1 MAPAALLDGY
11 PLVFSDTGTY
21 LAQAIEHYVGWDR
34 PVFYSLFL
42 LPLHMTSTTWPA
54 IIVQALLIAHVLHL
68 VRRTLLPQA
77 SVWWLVPLAGAMSV
91 ASSLPWIAS
100 QLAPDVFT
108 GVLVLVLALLI
119 FVPDRLALGE
129 RIWLV
134 AFAAFMIATHL
145 SHVLLAFLLLVVLLP
160 FRPGGTTVVRSIAP
174 LALAVIALVS
184 VNLLAFGRAS
194 LAPFGNMFLLTRV
207 IYDGPGMDALR
218 RDCPSSGWR
227 LCAFIDRMPTIED
240 DFLWREDGPV
250 AQVGG
255 AKLVSSEANAIIGAA
270 LRAEPSS
277 ELLAFAHNSMRQL
290 ARFATGD
297 GLQPWPATVT
307 PVIQRDFPQIEMSTY
322 ATSRQTVGGLTVPDW
337 MQTLHIVTALAG
349 VAGCCAM
356 LLTSRHHPSSG
367 FAAAALLAL
376 LANAAITGGLSGPHD
391 RYQSSHHVAAATG
404 RGHWRR
410 LAATTCPRTCI
421 QPMKQCHA
429 ANVFWSGLEAA
440 VSALLSFAS
449 AFIVARLVGPAEV
462 GIGAAAIALHVLL
475 WVSVNA
481 LFADALV
488 QRGIV
493 EDDTF
498 SSAFVASIAVGC
510 IAALLQAAFGRPL
523 AWSLADNR
531 LVVMSLVLALPLPLV
546 GAAGPVQGLLTRNR
560 AYRTLAWRTVI
571 GQGLGTLTGVL
582 SALAGAGA
590 WALVLQQV
598 VISGAGALTLL
609 LWCPLPPHRRLST
622 QRLRELLRIGLPLT
636 ASTLVQHGRYR
647 LFALLIGGT
656 AGAAALGQVHMAFRL
671 VDAVRELAFTA
682 QWRLMLPVLSQHQN
696 ALSALRAS
704 MDRCLA
710 WSSFLAFPLC
720 AGMAVAMQPLVAA
733 LLGPA
738 WASCGEAALPLIALT
753 AWLFLAFPAGVAVIA
768 RGEPRYTLIA
778 NIAGTAATAAGV
790 LLLRPATPLQAVLV
804 WLGAQVFVSPYVLW
818 ANAHVLGTTL
828 LRPIR
833 AGAPLLAA
841 SLLATI
847 AAFALPQAMAELQ
860 SPASLMALRVLI
872 ALAVGVPTALLLSTA
887 PGGLFGRAPA
897 SASLQR

>member
-1 MAPAALLDGY
+1 
-11 PLVFSDTGTY
+11 
-21 LAQAIEHYVGWDR
+21 
-34 PVFYSLFL
+34 
-42 LPLHMTSTTWPA
+42 
-54 IIVQALLIAHVLHL
+54 
-68 VRRTLLPQA
+68 
-77 SVWWLVPLAGAMSV
+77 
-91 ASSLPWIAS
+91 
-100 QLAPDVFT
+100 
-108 GVLVLVLALLI
+108 
-119 FVPDRLALGE
+119 
-129 RIWLV
+129 
-134 AFAAFMIATHL
+134 
-145 SHVLLAFLLLVVLLP
+145 
-160 FRPGGTTVVRSIAP
+160 
-174 LALAVIALVS
+174 
-184 VNLLAFGRAS
+184 
-194 LAPFGNMFLLTRV
+194 
-207 IYDGPGMDALR
+207 
-218 RDCPSSGWR
+218 
-227 LCAFIDRMPTIED
+227 
-240 DFLWREDGPV
+240 
-250 AQVGG
+250 
-255 AKLVSSEANAIIGAA
+255 
-270 LRAEPSS
+270 
-277 ELLAFAHNSMRQL
+277 
-290 ARFATGD
+290 
-297 GLQPWPATVT
+297 
-307 PVIQRDFPQIEMSTY
+307 
-322 ATSRQTVGGLTVPDW
+322 
-337 MQTLHIVTALAG
+337 
-349 VAGCCAM
+349 
-356 LLTSRHHPSSG
+356 
-367 FAAAALLAL
+367 
-376 LANAAITGGLSGPHD
+376 
-391 RYQSSHHVAAATG
+391 
-404 RGHWRR
+404 
-410 LAATTCPRTCI
+410 
-421 QPMKQCHA
+421 MKQCHA
-429 ANVFWSGLEAA
+429 ANVFWSGLEAG

-488 QRGIV
+488 QRGVV

-818 ANAHVLGTTL
+818 ANAHVLDTTP

-833 AGAPLLAA
+833 AGVPMLAA
-841 SLLATI
+841 SMLATI
-847 AAFALPQAMAELQ
+847 AAFVLPQAMAELQ
-860 SPASLMALRVLI
+860 SPVSLMALRLLI
-872 ALAVGVPTALLLSTA
+872 AIAVGVPGALLLSTV

-897 SASLQR
+897 DAALQR